1 MAQPQ
6 TLRRV
11 QRSTRGKR
19 IALVVGGTLLTLF
32 LALQGVALAL
42 PRTNPPVV
50 AEPAWDSPQTR
61 ELFMRA
67 CGDCH
72 SNQTNW
78 RWSTYVA
85 PAAFLAYRDVVEGR
99 QKCNVS
105 EWGSGG
111 EAKCDE
117 SVEQIREGKMPPWFY
132 LPLHPEANL
141 SAQEKDQ
148 LIRGLL
154 ATFGEGGGERERR
167 GEPGTRPGEDESG
180 EEGARTSP
188 LALRHA

>member
-72 SNQTNW
+72 SNQTN
-78 RWSTYVA
+78 
-85 PAAFLAYRDVVEGR
+85 
-99 QKCNVS
+99 
-105 EWGSGG
+105 
-111 EAKCDE
+111 
-117 SVEQIREGKMPPWFY
+117 
-132 LPLHPEANL
+132 
-141 SAQEKDQ
+141 
-148 LIRGLL
+148 
-154 ATFGEGGGERERR
+154 
-167 GEPGTRPGEDESG
+167 
-180 EEGARTSP
+180 
-188 LALRHA
+188 